1 MKPERRKT
9 PLFWLW
15 LRRECKKM
23 KKILVINPGS
33 TSTKA
38 ALYSSDISGKVE
50 EIASQSLTHS
60 PEELDQFETTAQQ
73 EAFRAQT
80 VTDFLKEN
88 DVTELDCCAGRG
100 APVKALEAGSYGIN
114 ETMLEEL
121 RTEKYSN
128 HPSNLGALI
137 AHSVAEQYNCPSLI
151 CDPVSVDQFEPYAR
165 YSGLPGMNRRSR
177 LHALNIRAMARHYGE
192 SVGRDMNDLNLVVA
206 HLGGGISIVPMKK
219 GRMIDTNDA
228 NDGGPFSPQRAGTL
242 PSTLLVKLAF
252 SGEYS
257 SAAELNGV
265 LTKKSGLLAYL
276 GSDDGRVIEK
286 RIADGDKEAA
296 EVYHAMTYQ
305 IGREIGSAAA
315 ALKGKVDAIIL
326 TGGLAYAPLCTQW
339 ISEYVDWIAPVVI
352 QAGEH
357 ELTALAEAGSRYIFG
372 DEQLK
377 EY

>member
-1 MKPERRKT
+1 
-9 PLFWLW
+9 
-15 LRRECKKM
+15 M

-33 TSTKA
+33 TSTKV
-38 ALYSSDISGKVE
+38 ALYESDKAGKVA

-60 PEELDQFETTAQQ
+60 SDELDRFETTAAQ
-73 EAFRAQT
+73 ESFRAET
-80 VTDFLKEN
+80 VTRFLKEN
-88 DVTELDCCAGRG
+88 NVSELDCCAGRG

-137 AHSVAEQYNCPSLI
+137 AHSVALRFNCPSLI
-151 CDPVSVDQFEPYAR
+151 CDPVSVDQFEPYSR
-165 YSGLPGMNRRSR
+165 YSGLPGMDRRSR
-177 LHALNIRAMARHYGE
+177 LHALNIRAMARRYGE
-192 SVGRDMNDLNLVVA
+192 SAGKPLDELNLVVA
-206 HLGGGISIVPMKK
+206 HLGGGISVVPMKK

-242 PSTLLVKLAF
+242 PSTLLVKLCF
-252 SGEYS
+252 SGEYK
-257 SAAELNGV
+257 SAAELNNV
-265 LTKKSGLLAYL
+265 LTKKAGLLAYL
-276 GSDDGRVIEK
+276 GSDDGRDIEK
-286 RIADGDKEAA
+286 RISEGDQKAE

-315 ALKGKVDAIIL
+315 ALKGKVDGIIL
-326 TGGLAYAPLCTQW
+326 TGGLAYAPLCTKW
-339 ISEYVDWIAPVVI
+339 ITEYVDWIAPVVI

-357 ELTALAEAGSRYIFG
+357 ELSALAEAGSRYIFG
-372 DEQLK
+372 AEELK

>member
-1 MKPERRKT
+1 
-9 PLFWLW
+9 
-15 LRRECKKM
+15 M

-33 TSTKA
+33 TSTKV
-38 ALYSSDISGKVE
+38 ALYESGEAGKVV
-50 EIASQSLTHS
+50 EIASQSLTHGAD
-60 PEELDQFETTAQQ
+60 ELDRFETTAAQ
-73 EAFRAQT
+73 ESFRAET
-80 VTDFLKEN
+80 VRHFLKDN
-88 DVTELDCCAGRG
+88 NVTELDCCAGRG

-114 ETMLEEL
+114 GTMLEEL

-137 AHSVAEQYNCPSLI
+137 AHSVAQRFNCPSLI

-177 LHALNIRAMARHYGE
+177 LHALNIRAMARRYGE
-192 SVGRDMNDLNLVVA
+192 SVGKSLDDLNLVVA
-206 HLGGGISIVPMKK
+206 HLGGGISVVPMKK

-242 PSTLLVKLAF
+242 PSTLLVKLCF
-252 SGEYS
+252 SGEYK
-257 SAAELNGV
+257 SAGELNNF
-265 LTKKSGLLAYL
+265 LTKKAGLLAYL
-276 GSDDGRVIEK
+276 GSDDGREIEK
-286 RIADGDKEAA
+286 RISEGDSKAE

-315 ALKGKVDAIIL
+315 ALQGKVDGIIL
-326 TGGLAYAPLCTQW
+326 TGGLAHAPLCTKW
-339 ISEYVDWIAPVVI
+339 ISEYIDWIAPVVI

-357 ELTALAEAGSRYIFG
+357 ELSALAEAGSRYIFG
-372 DEQLK
+372 SEELK